1 MKNLQQWFDE
11 YAVSH
16 QNKTNQLI
24 HYICV
29 PTIFFS
35 IVGMLMSIPSQFIAE
50 KLQFNNLIIENWATT
65 ILIFLM
71 VFYIRLSFSIFIKMF
86 IFSIICMGYNFLV

>member
-1 MKNLQQWFDE
+1 MKTLQNWFSD
-11 YAVSH
+11 YAKSH
-16 QNKTNQLI
+16 QHKTNQAI

-29 PTIFFS
+29 PAIFFS

-71 VFYIRLSFSIFIKMF
+71 VV
-86 IFSIICMGYNFLV
+86 C